1 MKSPGRRMPMML
13 ILPLAMAMPMAQ
25 AAGGGGGGAGGAG
38 GGRGANADPDY
49 NRAVDEI
56 KAKRFD
62 QAIPLLQSYVAR
74 SPDDANGENWLA
86 YAYRK
91 SGQLDAAFEHY
102 GKALRI
108 DPNHRGAHEYVGEAY
123 LMVGDLAKAE
133 EHLKILDRL
142 CLFPCEEYTDLKTAV
157 AAYRINQGLTAA
169 KP

>member
-1 MKSPGRRMPMML
+1 MKLPNSWMPLLLALVLASPL
-13 ILPLAMAMPMAQ
+13 AQ
-25 AAGGGGGGAGGAG
+25 AAGGGGGAGGAG
-38 GGRGANADPDY
+38 GGRSANADPDY
-49 NRAVDEI
+49 NKAVDAI
-56 KAKRFD
+56 KAKNFE
-62 QAIPLLQSYVAR
+62 QAIPLLQGYVAR
-74 SPDDANGENWLA
+74 TPDDANGENWLA

-102 GKALRI
+102 GKALKI

-123 LMVGDLAKAE
+123 LMVGNLAKAE

-157 AAYRINQGLTAA
+157 AAYRANQGLTAA